1 MDGKIFRET
10 SPAPP
15 VYLASSRG
23 VGWLLRQGRHEIIVP
38 KDAGHRVYYVG
49 LVPVGEKVEKV
60 TTTGLK
66 WNLDK
71 SQLGFGLLV
80 STSNAFEKNAEKV
93 TVDTSGTLLFTL
105 ESDKV

>member
-1 MDGKIFRET
+1 MAGEIFKET
-10 SPAPP
+10 SPAPS

-23 VGWLLRQGRHEIIVP
+23 VGWLLRQGRHEILVP
-38 KDAGHRVYYVG
+38 EDAGQRVYHVG
-49 LVPVGEKVEKV
+49 LVPMGEQAEKV

-66 WNLDK
+66 WNLDEG
-71 SQLGFGLLV
+71 QLGFGLLV

-105 ESDKV
+105 ESDKD